1 MDLKGLLVVGILL
14 FEFCSVACGNLVFPV
29 HHKFKGRENTLS
41 AIKAHDARRR
51 GRFLSAVDLN
61 LGGNGQP
68 SETGFVSYL
77 LLFSFP
83 NISYYVQSS

>member
-1 MDLKGLLVVGILL
+1 MMKMDLRGSLVVGILV
-14 FEFCSVACGNLVFPV
+14 FEFCWLACGNFVFPV
-29 HHKFKGRENTLS
+29 QHKFKGRGNSLN

-68 SETGFVSYL
+68 SETGFVS
-77 LLFSFP
+77 
-83 NISYYVQSS
+83 